1 MSATPPEGTPPPTRP
16 EGTIRCARCGADVP
30 PDHDWC
36 LECGLAAR
44 TRVAPTPRWRVP
56 LLLAGGIAALAL
68 AALAVAFVDLTKDPA
83 ETTTTTVTTGAP
95 PPATQTLPPA
105 QTEAIPPVTTTPT
118 TPTTPGGEQAPDAGG
133 ATTTPPAATIPP
145 ATTTPPATTSPQAGT
160 IPGATIPGE

>member
-1 MSATPPEGTPPPTRP
+1 MSATPPDGTPPPTRP

-56 LLLAGGIAALAL
+56 LLLAAGIAALAL
-68 AALAVAFVDLTKDPA
+68 AALAVAFVDLTKDPT
-83 ETTTTTVTTGAP
+83 ETTKTVTTGAP
-95 PPATQTLPPA
+95 PAATQTLPSA
-105 QTEAIPPVTTTPT
+105 QTETLPAPT
-118 TPTTPGGEQAPDAGG
+118 TTPGGEQAPDAG

-145 ATTTPPATTSPQAGT
+145 ATTTAPATTSPQAGT
-160 IPGATIPGE
+160 IPGATVPGTGTAGE